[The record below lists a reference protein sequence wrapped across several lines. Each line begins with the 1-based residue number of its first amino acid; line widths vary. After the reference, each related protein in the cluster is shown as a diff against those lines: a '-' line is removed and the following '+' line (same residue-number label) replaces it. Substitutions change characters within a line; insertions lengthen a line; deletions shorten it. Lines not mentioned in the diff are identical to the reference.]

1 MDPTDR
7 AIKGFY
13 CRFKIV
19 CKIVEIWT
27 RADDQGILVYFII

>member
-13 CRFKIV
+13 CITKKTPKLVAKILATKFGFV
-19 CKIVEIWT
+19 P
-27 RADDQGILVYFII
+27 DF

>member
-13 CRFKIV
+13 CIDKDSE
-19 CKIVEIWT
+19 KL
-27 RADDQGILVYFII
+27 AYQYFDVKYESCCTQDL